1 MKKYKVFVLFLSLF
15 VFFITLNSVSGYC
28 YAEEEMTYEEIE
40 EKLEEAVNQQL
51 GDLDF
56 SKFEE
61 ILAGFDENQMTVFCA
76 GSFFEKLHNLTAGE
90 IDDSQSGVWTVIVN
104 LIFDDIVEFLPL
116 LSSII
121 AIAVAYS
128 LVSNVKPKLKKNS
141 VGDVIHFVCYG
152 SIIILSMS
160 SVLSIM
166 KTVSTSISSIKSQ
179 MDVSFPILLTMLTAT
194 GNITTSSV
202 FQPSMA
208 LLSGVV
214 MTIFTNILMPLFIFR
229 LVFSV
234 LSNLTSNIK
243 FNKFADLFSTIFKWI
258 VGFMFTIFLGFM
270 AIQGISAGTF
280 DGISIRAAKF
290 AVKNSVPILGGFL
303 SDGMNLILSSSI
315 LIKNAVGVAGILL
328 MFSTVI
334 MPIIKLVIFMIML
347 KFCAAV
353 LEPLADSRISNFM
366 SMLAKSISLLI
377 VIVVGVSFIYVV
389 MTGLVVGTGNYF

>member
-1 MKKYKVFVLFLSLF
+1 M
-15 VFFITLNSVSGYC
+15 
-28 YAEEEMTYEEIE
+28 
-40 EKLEEAVNQQL
+40 
-51 GDLDF
+51 
-56 SKFEE
+56 
-61 ILAGFDENQMTVFCA
+61 
-76 GSFFEKLHNLTAGE
+76 
-90 IDDSQSGVWTVIVN
+90 
-104 LIFDDIVEFLPL
+104 EFLPL

-243 FNKFADLFSTIFKWI
+243 FNKFADFFSTIFKWI
-258 VGFMFTIFLGFM
+258 IGFMFTIFLGFM

-377 VIVVGVSFIYVV
+377 VIVVGVSFMYVV
-389 MTGLVVGTGNYF
+389 ITGLVVGTGNYF